1 MYIHVMQYLGFVINL
16 LQSFDS
22 DMMYAIDRFCAMIF
36 LSPFNSTIPP

>member
-22 DMMYAIDRFCAMIF
+22 DMMYAIDRFCALIF
-36 LSPFNSTIPP
+36 KSL